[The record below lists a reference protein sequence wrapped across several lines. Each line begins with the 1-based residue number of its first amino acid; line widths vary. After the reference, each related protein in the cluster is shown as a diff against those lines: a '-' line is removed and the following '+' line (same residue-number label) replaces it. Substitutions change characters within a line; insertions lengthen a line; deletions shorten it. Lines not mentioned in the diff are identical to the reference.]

1 MTRLLFTTQFF
12 LFSTFLSCFALCR
25 GAAKSTGAMLL
36 LPTFGCKLQGTKIA
50 TKSLAGQVAAG
61 ATGLLLRSWSGHL
74 PETQPCTERA
84 AKRLN
89 NLWPQW
95 AKSECQRPGIGQ
107 EFQLR
112 QWAPM
117 PTHLKASESV
127 EKSQPI
133 PNLLKF
139 HFVLRTAKCY
149 GSTGKLI
156 LIFKFVAPAQ
166 IQSARVNQFSR

>member
-1 MTRLLFTTQFF
+1 
-12 LFSTFLSCFALCR
+12 
-25 GAAKSTGAMLL
+25 
-36 LPTFGCKLQGTKIA
+36 
-50 TKSLAGQVAAG
+50 
-61 ATGLLLRSWSGHL
+61 
-74 PETQPCTERA
+74 
-84 AKRLN
+84 
-89 NLWPQW
+89 
-95 AKSECQRPGIGQ
+95 
-107 EFQLR
+107 
-112 QWAPM
+112 M

-133 PNLLKF
+133 PHLLKF